1 MKLLIKLTAFFT
13 LIFSV
18 YMIHEYYELHQ
29 PQKTAALKRIDPLPE
44 TMRLIDA
51 KKYAQA
57 SAYLGFFMQFDYVKN
72 NPKARRLYEA
82 LEQKRHSMAYQ
93 AKKVAEGVWEGK
105 SDETIGKISAGISD
119 FFLWGDLRDL
129 SIEGY
134 HYLKGEKVDKVLV
147 GLSSIGVAASVATFA
162 SEGGIAPVK
171 SGVSALKFIK
181 KSGKMPLWLEKFI
194 VRSASKVRKSGDL
207 KPVKAFFDDFSTV
220 MRAGG
225 IGTTTTLLRTAPSLK
240 AFHNSVGFAKMFGK
254 ESGVLV
260 KILGNDAPVY
270 YRLLKNNVSKKGFLE
285 AATYG
290 TKGIRTLAKVGEK
303 RFLKMLKPAVKTSRL
318 TKVFSKHIVD
328 ALHRI
333 PVAVYILLAAVSLLF
348 LI

>member
-1 MKLLIKLTAFFT
+1 
-13 LIFSV
+13 
-18 YMIHEYYELHQ
+18 MIYEYYELHQ
-29 PQKTAALKRIDPLPE
+29 PQKTAVLQRIDPLPE
-44 TMRLIDA
+44 TMRLVDA
-51 KKYAQA
+51 KKYAEA
-57 SAYLGFFMQFDYVKN
+57 SAYLAFFMQFDYVRN
-72 NPKARRLYEA
+72 NPKAKRLYEA

-93 AKKVAEGVWEGK
+93 AKKAAEGIWEGK

-134 HYLKGEKVDKVLV
+134 HYIKGEKVDKVLV

-162 SEGGIAPVK
+162 SGGSSAPVK
-171 SGVSALKFIK
+171 SGVSTLKFIK
-181 KSGKMPLWLEKFI
+181 KSGKMPLWVEKFV
-194 VRSASKVRKSGDL
+194 VRSAAKVRKSGDL
-207 KPVKAFFDDFSTV
+207 KPVKAFFDDLYSV
-220 MRAGG
+220 MKAGG
-225 IGTTTTLLRTAPSLK
+225 IGTTTTLLRAAPSLK

-254 ESGVLV
+254 QSSVLV
-260 KILGNDAPVY
+260 KILGNDAPIY
-270 YRLLKNNVSKKGFLE
+270 YRILKDKVRKKSFLK

-290 TKGIRTLAKVGEK
+290 TDGIRTLAKAGEK
-303 RFLKMLKPAVKTSRL
+303 GFLRMLKPAVKTSRL